1 MLKQTITTKISAIL
15 LAVTFLIPVTL
26 CYADG
31 RDRHEDRHYYHY
43 HEHPSFGLRLSFV
56 PDDSFVV
63 NVGGGSY
70 YYYDGLYY
78 NRMGGEYVIVAPPIG
93 AVVAAIPPDYRP
105 VVINGVTYY
114 TDNGIYYVYT
124 RYGYQV
130 VPQPVTV
137 VQAAPTVVTQYVP
150 VPPPA
155 PAPVIVPVE
164 TTPPQAAVPVPV
176 QAAASTV
183 STPAADEL
191 FTVNIPNNKGGYTAV
206 AIKRSGT
213 GFVGPQGEFYPEFPK
228 VTQLQAM
235 YAK

>member
-1 MLKQTITTKISAIL
+1 MLNKAITTKISAIL
-15 LAVTFLIPVTL
+15 LAVTLLIPLTL

-31 RDRHEDRHYYHY
+31 RERHEDRHYYHY

-56 PDDSFVV
+56 PDDAFIVG
-63 NVGGGSY
+63 VGGGRY
-70 YYYDGLYY
+70 YYYDGLFY
-78 NRMGGEYVIVAPPIG
+78 NKMGTEYVLVAPPIG
-93 AVVAAIPPDYRP
+93 AVVAAIPPEYRP

-137 VQAAPTVVTQYVP
+137 VQAVP
-150 VPPPA
+150 VVVQPVPVVA
-155 PAPVIVPVE
+155 PVLDPVIVPAETMPPQVAVAAPAQPALTV
-164 TTPPQAAVPVPV
+164 TTPA
-176 QAAASTV
+176 T
-183 STPAADEL
+183 DES

-206 AIKRSGT
+206 LIKRSVA
-213 GFVGPQGEFYPEFPK
+213 GFVGPQGEFYSEFPK

-235 YAK
+235 YGK